1 MKLITALAQSVGH
14 TVSHT
19 LRGVLQRQEDVLCE
33 SGRTSSQTNTSA
45 DLTCVF
51 FISWDTPTGPKMA

>member
-14 TVSHT
+14 TVSLT

-33 SGRTSSQTNTSA
+33 SGRTSSQTNTNA
-45 DLTCVF
+45 DVF